1 MKALFIATKKEA
13 DLLCHEAQEGQGIPV
28 GTKEGQ
34 GWTRLTEQ
42 ETPETVPVVISSDEG
57 TIEAL
62 KASEGWCF
70 LSEVQDG

>member
-13 DLLCHEAQEGQGIPV
+13 DLLCHESIDGKGIPV

-62 KASEGWCF
+62 KTREDWCF
-70 LSEVQDG
+70 LEEV